1 VSRTARERFA
11 ALRQSFWR
19 HPRVTSVSKAA
30 RGVYASGLSYC
41 ADSESD
47 GFIPERVAVVM
58 LAEGAKRDVAEL
70 VSAGMWSTTEG
81 GYQVVSYLEHNQS
94 KDELAAMR
102 AAASE
107 AGKRGGRPKGSAKP
121 TLKGTLYPTLTP
133 TLEGTPKPF
142 ERLDKADLDLEGDL
156 EPPLRVGDA
165 EVPRT
170 LSERVLAHMAL
181 TPTPGSVIRLLDMLS
196 MLHCKANGSPYAEPG
211 MASEND
217 KKALAKLIEQAR
229 RASAVEGIEPMA
241 VIANQWLAL
250 LALVANGDTPPLR
263 NPLAYFAKC
272 FGNLEVTRSE
282 AGAPFPVARTLEAVA

>member
-1 VSRTARERFA
+1 MSRTARERFA

-70 VSAGMWSTTEG
+70 VSAGMWSAVEG

-121 TLKGTLYPTLTP
+121 TPKGTLYQTLTP

-142 ERLDKADLDLEGDL
+142 ERVDKADLDLEGDL
-156 EPPLRVGDA
+156 EPPLRVGEDDA
-165 EVPRT
+165 RPDPESQIQQ
-170 LSERVLAHMAL
+170 LLAQGPT
-181 TPTPGSVIRLLDMLS
+181 TPASAWRLLELLTALEAAPD
-196 MLHCKANGSPYAEPG
+196 GRPYVNLG
-211 MASEND
+211 MASAADLTRMGEILS
-217 KKALAKLIEQAR
+217 AAR
-229 RASAVEGIEPMA
+229 KVPDCTPMRAIAVE
-241 VIANQWLAL
+241 WSSL
-250 LALVANGDTPPLR
+250 LALVADGTIEAPRAPA
-263 NPLAYFAKC
+263 PYFRKL
-272 FGNLEVTRSE
+272 FGQFATMHQKAAE
-282 AGAPFPVARTLEAVA
+282 

>member
-1 VSRTARERFA
+1 MSRTARERFA

-121 TLKGTLYPTLTP
+121 TLKGTVYPTLTP

-142 ERLDKADLDLEGDL
+142 ERVDKADLDLEGDL
-156 EPPLRVGDA
+156 EPPLRVGEDDA
-165 EVPRT
+165 RPDPESQIQQ
-170 LSERVLAHMAL
+170 LLAQGPT
-181 TPTPGSVIRLLDMLS
+181 TPASAWRLLELLTALEAAPD
-196 MLHCKANGSPYAEPG
+196 GRPYVNLG
-211 MASEND
+211 MASAADLTRMGEILG
-217 KKALAKLIEQAR
+217 AAR
-229 RASAVEGIEPMA
+229 KVPDCTPMRAIAVE
-241 VIANQWLAL
+241 WSSL
-250 LALVANGDTPPLR
+250 LALVADGTIEAPRAPA
-263 NPLAYFAKC
+263 PYFRKL
-272 FGNLEVTRSE
+272 FGQFAIMHQKAAE
-282 AGAPFPVARTLEAVA
+282 